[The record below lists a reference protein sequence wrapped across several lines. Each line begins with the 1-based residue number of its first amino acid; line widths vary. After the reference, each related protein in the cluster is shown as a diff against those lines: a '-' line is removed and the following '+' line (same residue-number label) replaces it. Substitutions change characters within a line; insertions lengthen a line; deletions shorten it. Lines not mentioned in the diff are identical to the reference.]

1 MRTSCQRSQ
10 WLCGHRVYAVREY
23 ADTFP
28 RIVSDYANNE
38 STYSTN
44 TPTWS
49 PRNPQLCEMQT
60 LQISF
65 QNQKFSV
72 IVIACSEGAKDDF

>member
-1 MRTSCQRSQ
+1 MLTMSPHIQRIRQ
-10 WLCGHRVYAVREY
+10 HGV
-23 ADTFP
+23 
-28 RIVSDYANNE
+28 
-38 STYSTN
+38 
-44 TPTWS
+44 